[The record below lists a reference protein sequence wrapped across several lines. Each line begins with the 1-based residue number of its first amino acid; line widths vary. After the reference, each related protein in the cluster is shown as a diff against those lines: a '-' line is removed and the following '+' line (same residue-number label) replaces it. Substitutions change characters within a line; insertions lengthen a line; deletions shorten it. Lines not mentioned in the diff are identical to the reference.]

1 MMWRHPLAKRTA
13 CSVCLSAF
21 SIQRFWSFNI
31 ELHICSCSY
40 ATYEFVYLLYKRAFV
55 ERFSAKCG
63 VKKQTN
69 QRATWAPLTHLSAL
83 TGGFCR
89 VIRPTEPATRIKW
102 AMEPAWIVCYE
113 SVHNFTLLSTLNFAF
128 CHLLITHP
136 FTHFFFFIR
145 WGSSH
150 WPAEG
155 RKESKRTRRQRNFGR
170 VCLVV
175 HFALQLCAWVSILLL

>member
-1 MMWRHPLAKRTA
+1 MQLCYIWMHL
-13 CSVCLSAF
+13 
-21 SIQRFWSFNI
+21 
-31 ELHICSCSY
+31 
-40 ATYEFVYLLYKRAFV
+40 FVYLFYKTCICRTF
-55 ERFSAKCG
+55 FSKVG
-63 VKKQTN
+63 SKKQTN
-69 QRATWAPLTHLSAL
+69 QRASWAPLTHLSAL

-89 VIRPTEPATRIKW
+89 VIRPTEPATRVNW

-155 RKESKRTRRQRNFGR
+155 RKECKRTRRQRNFGR

-175 HFALQLCAWVSILLL
+175 NFALQLCAWVSILLL

>member
-31 ELHICSCSY
+31 ELYICSCSY
-40 ATYEFVYLLYKRAFV
+40 ATYECMYSSICFTKRAFV

-128 CHLLITHP
+128 CQLLITHP
-136 FTHFFFFIR
+136 FTHFFFFLSDGVPPTGLQR
-145 WGSSH
+145 D
-150 WPAEG
+150 E
-155 RKESKRTRRQRNFGR
+155 RKANELGGKETSDAC
-170 VCLVV
+170 V
-175 HFALQLCAWVSILLL
+175 